1 MNVDMLKSWSEH
13 EQLAKS
19 QANPLKQSQLLTRST
34 RSSKELEL
42 ERKVQIQ
49 QELIE
54 KLQTFQTLYQ
64 IDEEKLKQIN
74 AEPLMNQLNKAQ
86 QEIRML
92 RDENIQLQ
100 QRNLQLMMQLDKE
113 NDDEIIQNQKYAKM
127 QLQEMIQ
134 EANKLSRFA
143 E

>member
-1 MNVDMLKSWSEH
+1 MNIDMLKSWSEH

-19 QANPLKQSQLLTRST
+19 QASHLNQSQLLTRST

-42 ERKVQIQ
+42 ERTVQIQ

>member
-1 MNVDMLKSWSEH
+1 MNIDMLKSWNEH

-19 QANPLKQSQLLTRST
+19 QANHINQSQLLTRST

-42 ERKVQIQ
+42 ERTVQIQ